1 MRPICD
7 GGATG
12 VADQLSVSSAGLN
25 LAAVNS
31 ANVADALTAGT
42 QDSAALGGQPSH
54 AGVAALDAALA
65 RFRIRQSERVSQ
77 QGADMRTGSAH
88 YESTDRDA
96 ADDLTRS
103 V

>member
-1 MRPICD
+1 M
-7 GGATG
+7 
-12 VADQLSVSSAGLN
+12 ADQLSVSSAGLN

-31 ANVADALTAGT
+31 ANVAEALTAGT

-77 QGADMRTGSAH
+77 QSADMRTGSTH
-88 YESTDRDA
+88 YESTDSEA

>member
-1 MRPICD
+1 M
-7 GGATG
+7 
-12 VADQLSVSSAGLN
+12 ADQLSVSSAGLN

-31 ANVADALTAGT
+31 ADVADALTAGT
-42 QDSAALGGQPSH
+42 QDGVALGGQPSH
-54 AGVAALDAALA
+54 AGVAAVDAALA

-77 QGADMRTGSAH
+77 QGAEMRTGSTH
-88 YESTDRDA
+88 YESTDSEA

>member
-1 MRPICD
+1 M
-7 GGATG
+7 
-12 VADQLSVSSAGLN
+12 ADQLSVSSAGLN

-31 ANVADALTAGT
+31 ADVAEALTAGT
-42 QDSAALGGQPSH
+42 QDGGQPSH

-77 QGADMRTGSAH
+77 QSADMRTGSTH
-88 YESTDRDA
+88 YESTDSEA

>member
-1 MRPICD
+1 M
-7 GGATG
+7 GGTG
-12 VADQLSVSSAGLN
+12 VADQLSVDSAGLN

-31 ANVADALTAGT
+31 TDVAEALAAGT
-42 QDSAALGGQPSH
+42 QDSATLGGPPSH
-54 AGVAALDAALA
+54 AGVAALDASLT

-77 QGADMRTGSAH
+77 QSADMRTGSNY